1 MQKEAFYREQR
12 LTEMR
17 HNFQTTDAQLQT
29 CLASIACEAE
39 QLQQLDQQ
47 LSAVDASSGTSST
60 LCLLWFL
67 TILCLQELTY
77 WYYSVSCC
85 ISSRVFE

>member
-1 MQKEAFYREQR
+1 MQKEAFHREQR

-17 HNFQTTDAQLQT
+17 HNFQTTDAELQT
-29 CLASIACEAE
+29 CLASIVHEAE

-47 LSAVDASSGTSST
+47 LLAVDTSSGTSTT

-67 TILCLQELTY
+67 TILYLQELIII
-77 WYYSVSCC
+77 V
-85 ISSRVFE
+85 IIL